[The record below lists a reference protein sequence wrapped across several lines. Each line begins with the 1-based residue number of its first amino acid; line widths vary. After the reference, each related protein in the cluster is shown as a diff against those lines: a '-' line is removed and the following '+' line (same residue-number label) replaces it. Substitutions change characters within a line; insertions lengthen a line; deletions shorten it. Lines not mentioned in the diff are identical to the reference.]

1 MRFIHDFFRKY
12 EFEPSENPND
22 CLIYIGLENCT
33 NQTIILGKDMDAI
46 KGAML
51 SSCLINEDFKD
62 VLISVAN
69 TVTLLNDEGIYT
81 LEDYANKRVKGY
93 DQGDEI

>member
-1 MRFIHDFFRKY
+1 MRFIHDFFRNY
-12 EFEPSENPND
+12 EFELSENPRD
-22 CLIYIGLENCT
+22 ALLYIGLSDGC
-33 NQTIILGKDMDAI
+33 NQTLILGKDMDVI
-46 KGAML
+46 RGAML

-81 LEDYANKRVKGY
+81 LEDYANKRMKNY
-93 DQGDEI
+93 END

>member
-1 MRFIHDFFRKY
+1 MRFIHDFFRNY
-12 EFEPSENPND
+12 EFELSENPRD
-22 CLIYIGLENCT
+22 CLIYIGLENGC
-33 NQTIILGKDMDAI
+33 NQTLILGKDMDVI
-46 KGAML
+46 RGAML

-81 LEDYANKRVKGY
+81 LEDYANKRMKNY
-93 DQGDEI
+93 EED

>member
-1 MRFIHDFFRKY
+1 MRFIHDFFRNY
-12 EFEPSENPND
+12 EFELSENQRD
-22 CLIYIGLENCT
+22 CLIYIGLENGC
-33 NQTIILGKDMDAI
+33 NQTLILGKDMDVI
-46 KGAML
+46 RGAML

-81 LEDYANKRVKGY
+81 LEDYANKRMKNY
-93 DQGDEI
+93 EED

>member
-1 MRFIHDFFRKY
+1 MRFIHDFFRNY
-12 EFEPSENPND
+12 EFELSENPND
-22 CLIYIGLENCT
+22 ALLYIGLSNGC
-33 NQTIILGKDMDAI
+33 NQTLILGKDMDVI
-46 KGAML
+46 RGAML

-81 LEDYANKRVKGY
+81 LEDYANKRMKGN
-93 DQGDEI
+93 DL

>member
-1 MRFIHDFFRKY
+1 MRFIHDFFRNY
-12 EFEPSENPND
+12 EFELSENPND
-22 CLIYIGLENCT
+22 ALLYIGLSNGC
-33 NQTIILGKDMDAI
+33 NQTLILGKDMDVI
-46 KGAML
+46 RGAML

-81 LEDYANKRVKGY
+81 LEDYANKRMKDY
-93 DQGDEI
+93 END

>member
-1 MRFIHDFFRKY
+1 
-12 EFEPSENPND
+12 
-22 CLIYIGLENCT
+22 
-33 NQTIILGKDMDAI
+33 MDVI
-46 KGAML
+46 RGAML

-81 LEDYANKRVKGY
+81 LEDYANKRMKNY
-93 DQGDEI
+93 EED